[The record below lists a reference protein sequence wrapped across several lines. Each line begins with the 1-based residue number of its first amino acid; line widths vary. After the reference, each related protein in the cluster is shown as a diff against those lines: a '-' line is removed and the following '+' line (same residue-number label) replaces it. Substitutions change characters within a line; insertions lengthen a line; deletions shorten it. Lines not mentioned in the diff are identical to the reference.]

1 MRRTIMTTAP
11 DSAGAA
17 AGAAPDTDV
26 PPAAAGGMGD
36 KVDVR
41 SLARQRSGEAMWLL
55 VTEIDGP
62 AGEVF
67 TASIVPGPQP
77 RAFGGDVLLHLTP
90 GTGPEAGT
98 TVSVAIWTVAAQA
111 LVPVA
116 AWDMPDDG
124 GWPERIR
131 ATVVFAMSAMTEIE
145 QHVSLG
151 ERDLVDLDAAAAAAT
166 PGLPWPL
173 AGNSPVAAG
182 G

>member
-1 MRRTIMTTAP
+1 MTTAP

-17 AGAAPDTDV
+17 AGAAGAAPDTDG
-26 PPAAAGGMGD
+26 PPTSDDGMGD

-41 SLARQRSGEAMWLL
+41 SLAAQRPGEAMWLL

-77 RAFGGDVLLHLTP
+77 RAFGGDVLLHLAP
-90 GTGPEAGT
+90 GTGPQAPAAI
-98 TVSVAIWTVAAQA
+98 SVAVWTVAAEV
-111 LVPVA
+111 LIPVA
-116 AWDMPDDG
+116 AWDLPDDG
-124 GWPERIR
+124 RWPERIR

-151 ERDLVDLDAAAAAAT
+151 EHDLVDLNAAAAAAV

-173 AGNSPVAAG
+173 AGNSPAAAG